1 MAGRP
6 RMCACC
12 YDTSRTDIG
21 AFICDDCLKQ
31 WRMIQRIYTLT
42 VPWIESLKTKSV
54 GQFVYIMWC
63 KLGLDKR
70 FKIRHTSPP
79 KPRKT

>member
-1 MAGRP
+1 
-6 RMCACC
+6 
-12 YDTSRTDIG
+12 
-21 AFICDDCLKQ
+21 
-31 WRMIQRIYTLT
+31 MIQRIYTLT